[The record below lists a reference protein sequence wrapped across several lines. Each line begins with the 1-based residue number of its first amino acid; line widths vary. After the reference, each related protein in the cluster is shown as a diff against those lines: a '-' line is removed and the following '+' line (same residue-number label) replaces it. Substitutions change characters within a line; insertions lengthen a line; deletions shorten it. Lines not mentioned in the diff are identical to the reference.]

1 MSQQYIRGPVCGVD
15 NCPSR
20 LYRSTDGQRICQY
33 GHVVDG
39 DLEFGDDDDNFAITR
54 KINLQYNDGGNLVH
68 KSNNPLAL
76 REKSLQLSGGPA
88 KECHI
93 KCLQIVLKKLL
104 YSIVEQLYNNDQEF
118 LKQVER
124 VVKVN
129 WAKFL
134 DGLLSPYS
142 INSYETD
149 RNGKE
154 IPQFNVKPTTKV
166 PNSLDT
172 LFIIYFSILQLDL
185 YPIYLSDLVDL
196 VLSGKIALL
205 KTLHLIPLK
214 LLYQLPYHY
223 THALQV
229 TLFTP
234 DTFMKH
240 YSRVAKKLCPSQEI
254 SITYYYP
261 YIFKTFFE
269 TLLLPNSIELFVM
282 VNNLSELLK
291 LKLKLPLTRRKN
303 KNPYLTHILPE
314 VMVTCFMILVIKI
327 HFIYQDLKI
336 DYTQWF
342 DNLSNINI
350 DNDKFE
356 FLNKYDKE
364 SIYNLVNWSE
374 SKINNYCNYLNAL
387 DAKHEVSLQ
396 LNKSYQGSVMINRL
410 YQIFDDKEDSNQ
422 YPIEEESNLNKYLQ
436 SYASENIK
444 TPHKKDIHIIEDLLF
459 KKFAQQLMVLEELM
473 FIHYQAAEEL
483 LVLAVRR
490 ATK

>member
-1 MSQQYIRGPVCGVD
+1 MSQSYIRGPVCGVD

-39 DLEFGDDDDNFAITR
+39 DLEFGDDDDNFAMTR
-54 KINLQYNDGGNLVH
+54 KINLQFGDRGNLVH
-68 KSNNPLAL
+68 KANNPLAL
-76 REKSLQLSGGPA
+76 REKSMQLSGGPA

-118 LKQVER
+118 LKQIEG

-134 DGLLSPYS
+134 DSLLSPYS
-142 INSYETD
+142 INTYDTD
-149 RNGKE
+149 RNGHE
-154 IPQFNVKPTTKV
+154 VPQFNVKPTAKV
-166 PNSLDT
+166 PNALDA

-185 YPIYLSDLVDL
+185 YPIYLTDLVDL
-196 VLSGKIALL
+196 TTSGRIPLL

-214 LLYQLPYHY
+214 LLYQLPYNY
-223 THALQV
+223 AHALQV

-240 YSRVAKKLCPSQEI
+240 YSRVAKKICSLQEI

-261 YIFKTFFE
+261 FIFKTFFE
-269 TLLLPNSIELFVM
+269 TLLLPNSFELFVM
-282 VNNLSELLK
+282 VNNLANLLK
-291 LKLKLPLTRRKN
+291 LKLKFPVSKRKN
-303 KNPYLTHILPE
+303 KDTYLTHILPE
-314 VMVTCFMILVIKI
+314 VMVTCLIIMVIKI
-327 HFIYQDLKI
+327 HFIYQELNI
-336 DYTQWF
+336 DYQKWF
-342 DNLSNINI
+342 NNLSNINI

-356 FLNKYDKE
+356 FLNKFDKE

-374 SKINNYCNYLNAL
+374 TKINNYCNYLNAL

-396 LNKSYQGSVMINRL
+396 LNKSYQGSAMINRL
-410 YQIFDDKEDSNQ
+410 FQIFDNKEPANK
-422 YPIEEESNLNKYLQ
+422 YPVEEESNLGKYLKVMLQ
-436 SYASENIK
+436 
-444 TPHKKDIHIIEDLLF
+444 KK
-459 KKFAQQLMVLEELM
+459 
-473 FIHYQAAEEL
+473 
-483 LVLAVRR
+483 
-490 ATK
+490 